1 MPTGGRLGLHACDKV
16 DLTVT
21 AAHMREEE
29 VQDIDV
35 AVDGRVARGPVPM
48 GGDSPEVERGEGA
61 AALSRAGEE
70 GERLGG
76 ERG

>member
-1 MPTGGRLGLHACDKV
+1 
-16 DLTVT
+16 
-21 AAHMREEE
+21 MREEE